1 MSAAEGEFK
10 MVACARRTQ
19 HHSVES
25 VVIVEASDDVETKT
39 ATVHFLRTLDIAD
52 RSGDSQVM
60 RHDGR

>member
-1 MSAAEGEFK
+1 